1 MFGTLKQWILA
12 GVVALPVGFALVG
25 CDKPAA
31 QSNAPAQAS
40 ATDTLPADLFVKEPI
55 PDPTDLLA
63 MKMQADDGMEVL
75 VRAKVGGRAEPFVEG
90 RAAMAV
96 MDPKVMSCNQIP
108 GDKCETPWDYCC
120 EPKENIVLNSA
131 TVQVVG
137 ADGNPLRTTL
147 KGANGLKP
155 LDEILVHGTV
165 KKSPDGKA
173 IVINAR
179 RIFVKP
185 TA

>member
-1 MFGTLKQWILA
+1 MFGTLKHRIIVGLVTLPA
-12 GVVALPVGFALVG
+12 GFVLVG

-31 QSNAPAQAS
+31 QSNPAARAS
-40 ATDTLPADLFVKEPI
+40 ANDTLPADLFVREPI
-55 PDPTDLLA
+55 PEPTDLLE
-63 MKMQADDGMEVL
+63 MKMHAGEGDEVL
-75 VRAKVGGRAEPFVEG
+75 VRAKVGGRADPFVEG
-90 RAAMAV
+90 RAAMTV
-96 MDPKVMSCNQIP
+96 MDPKVKSCNQIP
-108 GDKCETPWDYCC
+108 GDKCESPWDYCC

-137 ADGNPLRTTL
+137 PDGKPLRATL

-155 LDEILVHGTV
+155 LDEVLVHGTM

-185 TA
+185 AA